1 MKKSYI
7 NPETDIVLLT
17 LQTMIADS
25 IEGFN
30 PELEEDETITAEEML
45 SRRHNN
51 VWDEEGDLEEEAKD
65 NI

>member
-25 IEGFN
+25 IEGFSQ
-30 PELEEDETITAEEML
+30 ELDDENEITPEEML